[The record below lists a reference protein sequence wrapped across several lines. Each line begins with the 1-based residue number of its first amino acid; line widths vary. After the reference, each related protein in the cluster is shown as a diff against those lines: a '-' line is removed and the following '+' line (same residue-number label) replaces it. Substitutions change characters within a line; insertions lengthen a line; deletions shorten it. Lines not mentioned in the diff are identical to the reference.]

1 MASLL
6 DSLGQFATPD
16 MIAQAGKMLGIDDAT
31 MKQGLDVAGPLLL
44 GATSRKAATPEGAQV
59 LLEGLS
65 RPGETNLLD
74 QITKGDIGGALGSL
88 MSANPLGNTAGD
100 GIVNNLMGQGQTA
113 VAQFVQDKYGFDIKP
128 VLALAAPF
136 VTGLVAQQVKTNNL
150 DANGLT
156 SLLKSESETFAA
168 GNSELAGVIS
178 GALDAGEKVVAE
190 AEALK
195 GRFTPTEWQSLLDAP
210 VLAAGA
216 VMFASPS
223 GPIGMTQE
231 LMAMSKVMIDG
242 AKGAT
247 PGSLLDTVGT
257 TLRERSEKV
266 LNGAQPDDLKA
277 LLDTSAKGGALDG
290 VRQAATLV
298 SEKDAA
304 GAASYKQF
312 LYDIAHTTA
321 KAAREGGFLGIG
333 SKEISEKEQAVLNDL
348 AATLGVS
355 A

>member
-6 DSLGQFATPD
+6 ESFGQFATPD

-44 GATSRKAATPEGAQV
+44 GATSRKAATPEGAQM

-74 QITKGDIGGALGSL
+74 QLTKGDMGAALGSL
-88 MSANPLGNTAGD
+88 MNTNPLGATTGD
-100 GIVNNLMGQGQTA
+100 NLVNGLMGQGQQA
-113 VAQFVQDKYGFDIKP
+113 VSQFVKQQYGFDVGPI
-128 VLALAAPF
+128 LAMAAPF
-136 VTGLVAQQVKTNNL
+136 VSGLLAQQVKNNNL

-156 SLLKSESETFAA
+156 SLLKSETESFAA
-168 GNSELAGVIS
+168 NNSELAGVVA

-231 LMAMSKVMIDG
+231 LMAMSKMIIDG
-242 AKGAT
+242 AKDAA
-247 PGSLLDTVGT
+247 PASLLDTVGA
-257 TLRERSEKV
+257 TLRERTEKV

-277 LLDTSAKGGALDG
+277 LLDISAKGGALDG
-290 VRQAATLV
+290 VRQAAALAT
-298 SEKDAA
+298 EKDVA

-312 LYDIAHTTA
+312 LYNVAHSTA

-333 SKEISEKEQAVLNDL
+333 SKEINEKEQAVLNDL
-348 AATLGVS
+348 ATTLGVS